1 MRVCSLHCLWP
12 EGADQVPHCS
22 GSTLEIAKRLCSPV
36 SEQLASPVSVLMSFD
51 ESHQQ
56 NDGFHQ

>member
-1 MRVCSLHCLWP
+1 LHCLWP